1 MCCIRALRGDRQHA
15 QMTGCGE
22 KAQPW
27 PLPMLGETG
36 WGVSG
41 GGGHLSGVARSIGR
55 GQGSQDDTPQAHS
68 YIIIVLDEQP
78 HRMLV
83 SARLSNRQAH
93 RQPHNMLVSA

>member
-1 MCCIRALRGDRQHA
+1 
-15 QMTGCGE
+15 MTGCGE

-27 PLPMLGETG
+27 PLPMLGKTG

-41 GGGHLSGVARSIGR
+41 GGEHLSGVARSIGR

-78 HRMLV
+78 HNMLV
-83 SARLSNRQAH
+83 SAGLSNRQAH
-93 RQPHNMLVSA
+93 RQPCKVLVSA

>member
-1 MCCIRALRGDRQHA
+1 MCCTKALSTEVQHT
-15 QMTGCGE
+15 QMTGCGG

-27 PLPMLGETG
+27 TLPMLGETG

-68 YIIIVLDEQP
+68 YIIIVLDGQP
-78 HRMLV
+78 HKMLV
-83 SARLSNRQAH
+83 SA
-93 RQPHNMLVSA
+93 